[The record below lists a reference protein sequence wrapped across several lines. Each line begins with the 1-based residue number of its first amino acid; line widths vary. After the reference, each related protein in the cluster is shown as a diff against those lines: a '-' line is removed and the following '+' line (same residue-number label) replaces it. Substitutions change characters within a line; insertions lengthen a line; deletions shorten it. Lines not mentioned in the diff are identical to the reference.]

1 VVAASAL
8 QVAVDRYLR
17 HVTIERGLSDNT
29 LAAYRRDLAAY
40 LDFLDSLEINTPAA
54 ITAAVVSSYSQ
65 QLGTRAEGAL
75 AASSKARM
83 LSSVRSLHRFLL
95 DEGDVESDVAAE
107 TKPPKLPSR
116 LPKAITIEQMS
127 AVLAATDGDDLQL
140 LRDKA
145 LVELLYATGA
155 RISEV
160 VALNVDDVLAESV
173 EKNSLGEQTSGSVS
187 SAEMVRLFGKGN
199 KQRIVPVG
207 SFART
212 AIDNYLVR
220 VRPTYSLR
228 GASTAALFL
237 GARGARMSRQNAW
250 LIIRAAAERA
260 HLGFEISP
268 HTFRHSFA
276 THLLEGGADVRV
288 VQELLGHSSVAT
300 TQLYTLVTADTLRD
314 MYATAHPRAR

>member
-65 QLGTRAEGAL
+65 HLGTRAEGAL

-145 LVELLYATGA
+145 LLELLYATGA

-237 GARGARMSRQNAW
+237 GARGARMSRQSVPTSGSRSPRILFGTPLPPTCW
-250 LIIRAAAERA
+250 RAAPMCGSFRNFWGTPRWRQRSST
-260 HLGFEISP
+260 LWSP
-268 HTFRHSFA
+268 QILCA
-276 THLLEGGADVRV
+276 TCMRQPTHEHGSCAPHG
-288 VQELLGHSSVAT
+288 
-300 TQLYTLVTADTLRD
+300 
-314 MYATAHPRAR
+314 